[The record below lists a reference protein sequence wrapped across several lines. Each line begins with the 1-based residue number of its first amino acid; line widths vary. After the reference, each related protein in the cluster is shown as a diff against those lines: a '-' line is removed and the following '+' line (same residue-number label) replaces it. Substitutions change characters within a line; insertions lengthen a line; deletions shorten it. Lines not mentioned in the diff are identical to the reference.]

1 MKKRGNLSL
10 DDIRKLQSEKSSDIL
25 ISILSILNEKIVPHI
40 SDIEANRKKALIELR
55 HNLSDIIFL
64 SKVLRDNSSLK
75 MGRKFKNEIGKR
87 IVDEEKKLAKS
98 TGKLLL
104 LSKQEIEDRMLQY
117 AMNRKNVK
125 IKEGEEKSSGLD
137 KEVEDQL

>member
-1 MKKRGNLSL
+1 
-10 DDIRKLQSEKSSDIL
+10 
-25 ISILSILNEKIVPHI
+25 
-40 SDIEANRKKALIELR
+40 
-55 HNLSDIIFL
+55 
-64 SKVLRDNSSLK
+64 

>member
-55 HNLSDIIFL
+55 HHIS
-64 SKVLRDNSSLK
+64 
-75 MGRKFKNEIGKR
+75 
-87 IVDEEKKLAKS
+87 
-98 TGKLLL
+98 
-104 LSKQEIEDRMLQY
+104 
-117 AMNRKNVK
+117 VK
-125 IKEGEEKSSGLD
+125 GS
-137 KEVEDQL
+137 QRQFFA